1 MKFLMF
7 FSALLCVLCGKK
19 RFLMLRVSNLTTY
32 SYNTKTAT
40 FGRLIE
46 GVEFH
51 LRKGEV
57 LAITGESGC
66 GKTVTISSI
75 MGVIDFLPG
84 IIKGSVLL
92 TDKQDRQ
99 VNILDGVEGV
109 WELENQDNGVII
121 EKKKRAYSDW
131 RKSNQEY
138 LKSRVYGKE
147 ISMIFQDPRTHLNPY
162 MSIGK
167 QMEEAFTLHR
177 KDVSKSVIKDQ
188 IVEWLKNRV
197 GLLDKIRQPGY
208 SDLKKAYKTY
218 SRTLSGGMCQKASIA
233 MALASN
239 PSILIADEP
248 TTGLDKV
255 SEQEVIKLLKSS
267 QEICDNKNL
276 AVILVTHDMNLIKE
290 LADRVIV
297 MYAGQIVEEGPV
309 SEVFSNDALNHPYT
323 ARLRECMETAH
334 ATDDNEKL
342 PTIEGEVYD
351 PYSTFTSCRFG
362 SRRCCPDFNVDCER
376 FAKPGEF
383 DRLSETHKIKCHQKR
398 VSSL

>member
-1 MKFLMF
+1 
-7 FSALLCVLCGKK
+7 
-19 RFLMLRVSNLTTY
+19 MLKVSNLTTY

-46 GVEFH
+46 GVDFR
-51 LRKGEV
+51 LGKGEV

-84 IIKGSVLL
+84 IIKGNVHL
-92 TDKQDRQ
+92 TDKQGQ
-99 VNILDGVEGV
+99 SVNILDGVEDV
-109 WELENQDNGVII
+109 WDMEDQDHGVII
-121 EKKKRAYSDW
+121 EKRKHAYIDW
-131 RKSNQEY
+131 RKKNQEY
-138 LKSRVYGKE
+138 LKSRIYGKE
-147 ISMIFQDPRTHLNPY
+147 ISMIFQDPRAHLNPY

-167 QMEEAFTLHR
+167 QMEEVFTLHR
-177 KDVSKSVIKDQ
+177 ADVSKYDIKDH
-188 IVEWLKNRV
+188 IVQWLKNRV

-208 SDLKKAYKTY
+208 SDIKKAYKTY
-218 SRTLSGGMCQKASIA
+218 SRTLSGGMCQKATIA

-267 QEICDNKNL
+267 REICDNKNL
-276 AVILVTHDMNLIKE
+276 AVILVTHDMGLIKE

-309 SEVFSNDALNHPYT
+309 KDVFKTEAVNHPYT

-334 ATDDNEKL
+334 ATGDNGKL

-362 SRRCCPDFNVDCER
+362 SRKCCPDFNGECER
-376 FAKPGEF
+376 FARPSEF
-383 DRLSETHKIKCHQKR
+383 IQVSETHKIKCHR
-398 VSSL
+398 GISN

>member
-1 MKFLMF
+1 
-7 FSALLCVLCGKK
+7 
-19 RFLMLRVSNLTTY
+19 MLKVSNLTTY
-32 SYNTKTAT
+32 SYNTKTAS

-46 GVEFH
+46 GVDFQ
-51 LRKGEV
+51 LGKGEV

-84 IIKGSVLL
+84 IIKGNVHL
-92 TDKQDRQ
+92 TDKQGGS
-99 VNILDGVEGV
+99 VNILDGVEDV
-109 WELENQDNGVII
+109 WDLDQEDMGIII
-121 EKKKRAYSDW
+121 EKKKHAHIDW
-131 RKSNQEY
+131 RKSNQQQ
-138 LKSRVYGKE
+138 LKSRIYGKE
-147 ISMIFQDPRTHLNPY
+147 ISMIFQDPRAHINPY

-167 QMEEAFTLHR
+167 QMEEVFTLHR
-177 KDVSKSVIKDQ
+177 NDVNKNDLKDH
-188 IVEWLKNRV
+188 IVQWLRERV

-208 SDLKKAYKTY
+208 SDLKKVFHTY

-267 QEICDNKNL
+267 REICDNNNL
-276 AVILVTHDMNLIKE
+276 AIILVTHDMSLIKE

-309 SEVFSNDALNHPYT
+309 KDVFSNNALNHPYT

-334 ATDDNEKL
+334 ATGENGKL
-342 PTIEGEVYD
+342 HTIEGEVYD

-362 SRRCCPDFNVDCER
+362 SRKCCPDLNGECER

-383 DRLSETHKIKCHQKR
+383 VRISETHKIKCHKGI
-398 VSSL
+398 